1 MLVVLQN
8 KRPEITKLLLH
19 FYELIFFAVLLMLI
33 NPHAASKCSGAM
45 NARIPILLAVW
56 AAGACDFNSYCAF

>member
-19 FYELIFFAVLLMLI
+19 FYDPIFFAVLLTPFNAYVACKRSAVM
-33 NPHAASKCSGAM
+33 K
-45 NARIPILLAVW
+45 ARIPMLLA
-56 AAGACDFNSYCAF
+56 A